1 MTPSGY
7 LRRLGLAIP
16 VESTVDPQAVREL
29 VKINAGPGQVLGN
42 LINEWQAGR
51 SDFKSEIELD
61 QIRRQLL
68 AVQKRLREKI
78 EEL

>member
-16 VESTVDPQAVREL
+16 VESTVDAQAVREL
-29 VKINAGPGQVLGN
+29 VKINADQARLGN